1 MQSKDNVIRRRLT
14 ASFVTSIISICLV
27 LYMLGLIGLL
37 LLNTKKLSDYV
48 KENIGFSIF
57 LNDNYKEVEIFGL
70 QKILDSKNYVKETQ
84 YITKEQA
91 AKDFKKE
98 WGEDFEDFLD
108 YNPLPASIDVKL
120 YASFA
125 NPDSI
130 AIIEKDILKYEGIRD
145 VVYQKDLIYKVNNN
159 IRKISMVILA
169 FSLLLFS
176 IALTLINN
184 TIRLSVYANRFIIR
198 TMQLVGAQYRF
209 IQRPFL
215 LKSLYH
221 GASAG
226 LIANGLLIATMIITE
241 RQFEDLLSL
250 KDYRISAILFTS
262 VILIGVLLSW
272 FSTFLAVRRYLTMKT
287 DDLYS

>member
-1 MQSKDNVIRRRLT
+1 
-14 ASFVTSIISICLV
+14 
-27 LYMLGLIGLL
+27 MLGLIGLL